1 MSYEELISLCAWLK
15 VRDNVKVLVVLN
27 WKSLKIFGP
36 TVFATDRF
44 DFQTSISSA
53 LADITF
59 DGWAFSSVWTL
70 YFRSVPHQ

>member
-53 LADITF
+53 
-59 DGWAFSSVWTL
+59 FS
-70 YFRSVPHQ
+70 

>member
-1 MSYEELISLCAWLK
+1 MSYEELISLCAWQK

-44 DFQTSISSA
+44 DFQNVDLLSLS
-53 LADITF
+53 
-59 DGWAFSSVWTL
+59 
-70 YFRSVPHQ
+70 